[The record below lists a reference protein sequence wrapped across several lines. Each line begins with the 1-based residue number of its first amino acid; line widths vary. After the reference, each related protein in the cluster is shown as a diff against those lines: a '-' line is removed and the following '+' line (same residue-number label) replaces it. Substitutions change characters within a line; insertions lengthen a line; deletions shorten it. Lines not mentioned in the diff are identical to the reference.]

1 MVILHVAIAKL
12 DQSLLKEPR
21 EEAFKNIHK
30 MIADIPVPKHDVR
43 VGAPINPSTTRGYD
57 IMLSMKFETINDFK
71 AYLAH
76 PNHMKLLKRYGPPLL
91 RDMISYQIDGTAPQS
106 KL

>member
-1 MVILHVAIAKL
+1 
-12 DQSLLKEPR
+12 
-21 EEAFKNIHK
+21 
-30 MIADIPVPKHDVR
+30 MIAAIPVPKHDVR

-57 IMLSMKFETINDFK
+57 IMLSMKFDKIEDFK

-76 PNHMKLLKRYGPPLL
+76 PKHMELLRRYGPPLL
-91 RDMISYQIDGTAPQS
+91 RDMISYQIDGAAPQS

>member
-1 MVILHVAIAKL
+1 MVILHVALAKL
-12 DQSLLKEPR
+12 DPALLKEPR
-21 EEAFKNIHK
+21 EEAFRNIHR

-43 VGAPINPSTTRGYD
+43 VGAPIIGATTRGYD
-57 IMLSMKFETINDFK
+57 IILSMKFDKIDDFK

-76 PNHMKLLKRYGPPLL
+76 PKHLELLKRYGPPLL
-91 RDMISYQIDGTAPQS
+91 RDMISYQVDGTAPQS